1 MEEDIRHY
9 NLFLDGDN
17 TGFEYLV
24 LKYKN
29 QLIYFLTQ
37 YVKDLYVAEDMAQD
51 AFVELYIH
59 KERFNKKQSFKT
71 YLFTIGRNK
80 AIDYIRKYNRE
91 IPYDISTLNENEYY
105 ELEHSVIKKE
115 DQLLLRSNLMSL
127 KEEYKRAII
136 LVDFYD
142 MTYEEAARVL
152 NKTMPQMKIL
162 LYRARKALAKQM
174 LKEGYGNEK

>member
-29 QLIYFLTQ
+29 QLIYFLMQ
-37 YVKDLYVAEDMAQD
+37 YVKDLYIAEDMAQD

-71 YLFTIGRNK
+71 Y
-80 AIDYIRKYNRE
+80 
-91 IPYDISTLNENEYY
+91 
-105 ELEHSVIKKE
+105 
-115 DQLLLRSNLMSL
+115 
-127 KEEYKRAII
+127 
-136 LVDFYD
+136 
-142 MTYEEAARVL
+142 
-152 NKTMPQMKIL
+152 
-162 LYRARKALAKQM
+162 
-174 LKEGYGNEK
+174 